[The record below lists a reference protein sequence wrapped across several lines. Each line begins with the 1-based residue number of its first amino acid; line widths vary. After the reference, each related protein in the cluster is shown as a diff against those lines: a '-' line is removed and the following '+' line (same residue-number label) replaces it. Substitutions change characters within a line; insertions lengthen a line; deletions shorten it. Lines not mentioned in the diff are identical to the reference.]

1 MGVLV
6 NGVWHPVDPPNF
18 KLDPSKQAGTFLT
31 PHEQIEVQ
39 GDGRY
44 ILYVCAGCPFA
55 ARPWLVACATGMDV
69 NTIRIVRVFPAN
81 QEDGWFF
88 KAVSDQEKKAVEEH
102 RDTVEWEEEEPYSKG
117 QFSHLH
123 QVYTS
128 GDSQITGRVTVPLLF
143 DSQTNTCI
151 SSESADCVK
160 ILLERF
166 SSLHYQEPSAAGNMH
181 HIDNENGGERIN
193 FYPNAKK
200 DQIDQEMMYMSQNIT
215 SIVYGIHFAKTQQL
229 FDAKCHQFF
238 ETLFKYEKIL
248 TNRDWILQDES
259 TPSILDFILFATVI
273 RFDVAY
279 GPRFRMTKYTI
290 RDDFPSLWS
299 HCCRVYHVNGV
310 KRSVHFN
317 GILAMY
323 YKSLPLCK
331 KAGLT
336 VGRLNVNYEKHLE
349 TDLVA
354 VDGGGSG
361 GDSGFGGGDLN
372 RFSGHRVIS
381 MVGAAFLGGAILG
394 VALTRRK

>member
-1 MGVLV
+1 MVGVLV
-6 NGVWHPVDPPNF
+6 V
-18 KLDPSKQAGTFLT
+18 
-31 PHEQIEVQ
+31 

-102 RDTVEWEEEEPYSKG
+102 RDTVAWEEEEPYSMG

-166 SSLHYQEPSAAGNMH
+166 SSLHYQEPSAAG
-181 HIDNENGGERIN
+181 GERIN

-215 SIVYGIHFAKTQQL
+215 SIVYGIHFANTQQL

-248 TNRDWILQDES
+248 TNTEI
-259 TPSILDFILFATVI
+259 
-273 RFDVAY
+273 
-279 GPRFRMTKYTI
+279 
-290 RDDFPSLWS
+290 
-299 HCCRVYHVNGV
+299 
-310 KRSVHFN
+310 
-317 GILAMY
+317 
-323 YKSLPLCK
+323 
-331 KAGLT
+331 
-336 VGRLNVNYEKHLE
+336 
-349 TDLVA
+349 
-354 VDGGGSG
+354 
-361 GDSGFGGGDLN
+361 GF
-372 RFSGHRVIS
+372 FKMKVPQ
-381 MVGAAFLGGAILG
+381 AFLISYYLR
-394 VALTRRK
+394 L